1 MSAPSQ
7 FGQETMA
14 NSMPVVWASG
24 QTPVANPLSILTGQ
38 VTVTTT
44 ATALPSHTIVR
55 SITITATASNTGKI
69 YVGASDVT
77 TSTGYA
83 LAAGNSVTIAVQNT
97 NVIYILGQNTSDTLS
112 WIAN

>member
-14 NSMPVVWASG
+14 NSMPVVWASD

-38 VTVTTT
+38 VTVTT
-44 ATALPSHTIVR
+44 
-55 SITITATASNTGKI
+55 TATASNTGKI